1 MTYLFLILIV
11 WSVIFIVIDHF
22 SEIEQNKLPD
32 SKSVPGSISVVICA
46 RNEEENISRC
56 LDSILSQK
64 HKDLKEIIVVNDH
77 STDQTEQVI
86 QRFSVEHADLS
97 IRLINLTDES
107 GKKAALRLGL
117 THATGEYIYLCD
129 ADCTLGPETLNQI
142 LIRMGS
148 KSVVFGGVLFKED
161 GFWSSLINAEN
172 VNNLQVTLALFGL
185 NNAVMA
191 NGGNM
196 LIRSEMREQF
206 LTSLNSTIASG
217 DDVFFAQN
225 LVSGSYASI
234 MTKDAAVFT
243 DAPKSLSEFW
253 NQRLRWASKT
263 KYYQSYSAK
272 YLASIIWLMSFAFL
286 LVMLMFLCLPHLWF
300 WFLLFFVSK
309 AIIEFSFHKK
319 WLLKIGAHYNFFQA
333 MVLSVLHPMY
343 VFSIGLAAVIGL
355 TYSWKNRVYA
365 K

>member
-1 MTYLFLILIV
+1 MIYLFFILIF
-11 WSVIFIVIDHF
+11 WSFIFLFIDHF

-32 SKSVPGSISVVICA
+32 SATEPGSISVVICA
-46 RNEEENISRC
+46 RNEEENIPRC

-64 HKDLKEIIVVNDH
+64 HKDIREIIVVNDH

-86 QRFSVEHADLS
+86 HRFSVDHADLS

-117 THATGEYIYLCD
+117 THTTGEYIYLCD
-129 ADCTLGPETLNQI
+129 ADCALGPETLNQM

-148 KSVVFGGVLFKED
+148 KSVVFGVVLFKETD
-161 GFWSSLINAEN
+161 FWSRLINAEN
-172 VNNLQVTLALFGL
+172 VNNLQVTQAFFGL

-196 LIRSEMREQF
+196 LIRSEIRAVY
-206 LTSLNSTIASG
+206 LTSLNSAIASG

-234 MTKDAAVFT
+234 LSKDAAVFT
-243 DAPKSLSEFW
+243 DAPKSFNEFW

-263 KYYQSYSAK
+263 RYYQSYTAK
-272 YLASIIWLMSFAFL
+272 FLAAIVWLMSL
-286 LVMLMFLCLPHLWF
+286 IFLCVLVIFLWLPHLWL
-300 WFLLFFVSK
+300 WLLLFFASK
-309 AIIEFSFHKK
+309 ALLEFSFHKK
-319 WLLKIGAHYNFFQA
+319 WMGKIGSQYNFLQA
-333 MVLSVLHPMY
+333 LVISILHPLY
-343 VFSIGLAAVIGL
+343 VVSIGLASVFGKSY
-355 TYSWKNRVYA
+355 TWKNRVHA